1 MLGKHSVRDTV
12 PFVSKRGG
20 GRRTTAPMTNATDT
34 HFTSGCGLSSGMLG
48 AGRARRQR
56 QVTGSRVA
64 DRVR

>member
-20 GRRTTAPMTNATDT
+20 GRRTMAPMTNATDT
-34 HFTSGCGLSSGMLG
+34 RFASACGLSCRTLG

-64 DRVR
+64 GRVR